1 MLFQPSNIS
10 PDEINGS
17 GCVDISQGLA
27 VSWQVSGDSAMRAW
41 QIDIYK
47 NDAASTLLY
56 STGKTTLAEPF
67 WGVDYKGETQY
78 FSTEIDAAALSGA
91 GLLNGNEYKM
101 LITQWW
107 SDSDSIQ
114 QMTASLFL
122 TRSTPTVVIGDIP
135 SPLSTKAHSFT
146 AVYTQAQGDGLN
158 WLRWRIAEADS
169 KDSPFLDTG
178 KISGTGQ
185 LRVDYDGFF
194 TETEYAVICDVET
207 ANGIQA
213 SSGWVPFTVNY
224 EVGAPEG
231 SVTVCQLQNDNCV
244 FIQWDKMD
252 TAQGYSI
259 LRRKVGEQV
268 LMKLADVDDTTG
280 QLRDYGA
287 CSGQTYV
294 YYVFPTGPLAYLTQ
308 PMVSD
313 PIAVQFWF
321 WAIIEAAET
330 ADKVYSVLTS
340 YLFRVG
346 SGGVSEGSF
355 SNNNAPQISRNFTR
369 YPTRQA
375 QSSNYL
381 TGSVSGFIGSIKN
394 KVYSDNVGQSEKL
407 MNLSTG
413 ENPLFLLDPKG
424 HFLRIHTAEA
434 ISLSIDHKSP
444 AMPQT
449 LTFPWI
455 EVDST
460 EGIALISAPGGDFYP
475 ADQVIFTTVHLDWE
489 TGELIW
495 TVPEGYADGSVL
507 SIRDGELVQ
516 SVEGSFVA
524 ATLRID
530 PDTGELIATP
540 GG

>member
-17 GCVDISQGLA
+17 GCVDISQGLT

-56 STGKTTLAEPF
+56 STGKTALAEPF

-91 GLLNGNEYKM
+91 GLANGNEYKL

-122 TRSTPTVVIGDIP
+122 TRSTPAVVIGDIP

-146 AVYTQAQGDGLN
+146 ATYTQAQGDGLN

-169 KDSPFLDTG
+169 KDAPFLDTG

-194 TETEYAVICDVET
+194 TETEYAIICDVET

-213 SSGWVPFTVNY
+213 SSGWVTFTVNY

-231 SVTVCQLQNDNCV
+231 SVTVCQLQNDSCV

-268 LMKLADVDDTTG
+268 LMKLADVDSTTG

-321 WAIIEAAET
+321 WAIIEA
-330 ADKVYSVLTS
+330 VL
-340 YLFRVG
+340 
-346 SGGVSEGSF
+346 
-355 SNNNAPQISRNFTR
+355 
-369 YPTRQA
+369 
-375 QSSNYL
+375 
-381 TGSVSGFIGSIKN
+381 
-394 KVYSDNVGQSEKL
+394 
-407 MNLSTG
+407 
-413 ENPLFLLDPKG
+413 LLQP
-424 HFLRIHTAEA
+424 
-434 ISLSIDHKSP
+434 
-444 AMPQT
+444 
-449 LTFPWI
+449 
-455 EVDST
+455 
-460 EGIALISAPGGDFYP
+460 
-475 ADQVIFTTVHLDWE
+475 
-489 TGELIW
+489 
-495 TVPEGYADGSVL
+495 
-507 SIRDGELVQ
+507 
-516 SVEGSFVA
+516 
-524 ATLRID
+524 
-530 PDTGELIATP
+530 
-540 GG
+540 

>member
-146 AVYTQAQGDGLN
+146 ATYTQAQGDGLN
-158 WLRWRIAEADS
+158 WLRWRIAEAGS

-231 SVTVCQLQNDNCV
+231 SVTVCQLQNDSCV

-407 MNLSTG
+407 MSLSTG

-516 SVEGSFVA
+516 SVEGSFVE

>member
-27 VSWQVSGDSAMRAW
+27 VSWQVSGDSAMTAW

-78 FSTEIDAAALSGA
+78 FSTEIAAATLSGA
-91 GLLNGNEYKM
+91 GLLNGNEYKL

-122 TRSTPTVVIGDIP
+122 TRSTPTVVIGAIP

-146 AVYTQAQGDGLN
+146 AAYTQAQGDGLN
-158 WLRWRIAEADS
+158 WLRWRIAQADS
-169 KDSPFLDTG
+169 KDAPFLDTG

-194 TETEYAVICDVET
+194 TETEYAIICDVET

-213 SSGWVPFTVNY
+213 SSGWVSFSVSY
-224 EVGAPEG
+224 EVSPAEG
-231 SVTVCQLQNDNCV
+231 SVTVCQLQNDSCV
-244 FIQWDKMD
+244 FIQWDRLD

-259 LRRKVGEQV
+259 LRRRAGDQV
-268 LMKLADVDDTTG
+268 LMKLADVDATTG

-321 WAIIEAAET
+321 WAIIEAEKLS
-330 ADKVYSVLTS
+330 DGVYSVITS

-394 KVYSDNVGQSEKL
+394 KGYSDNIGQSEKL
-407 MNLSTG
+407 MKLSTG
-413 ENPLFLLDPKG
+413 TNPLFLLDPKG
-424 HFLRIHTAEA
+424 HFLRIHTSDAV
-434 ISLSIDHKSP
+434 SLSINHKSP
-444 AMPQT
+444 VMPQT
-449 LTFPWI
+449 VTVPWV
-455 EVDST
+455 ETDST
-460 EGIALISAPGGDFYP
+460 DGIALISAPGGNFYP
-475 ADQVIFTTVHLDWE
+475 ADQIIFTTIDLDLE
-489 TGELIW
+489 TGELTW

-507 SIRDGELVQ
+507 SLRDGELIQ
-516 SVEGSFVA
+516 STEGSFVA
-524 ATLRID
+524 AALRID
-530 PDTGELIATP
+530 ADTGELIATP

>member
-47 NDAASTLLY
+47 NDAGSTLMY

-78 FSTEIDAAALSGA
+78 FSTEIGAAALSSA
-91 GLLNGNEYKM
+91 GLANGNEYKL

-107 SDSDSIQ
+107 SDRDSIQ

-146 AVYTQAQGDGLN
+146 AVYTQEQGDGLN

-231 SVTVCQLQNDNCV
+231 SVTVCQLQNDSCV

-394 KVYSDNVGQSEKL
+394 KVYSDNVGRSEKL
-407 MNLSTG
+407 MSLSTG

>member
-56 STGKTTLAEPF
+56 STGKTALAEPF

-78 FSTEIDAAALSGA
+78 FSTEIDSAALSGA
-91 GLLNGNEYKM
+91 GLANGNEYKL

-107 SDSDSIQ
+107 SDNDSIQ

-135 SPLSTKAHSFT
+135 SPLSTKAHFFT
-146 AVYTQAQGDGLN
+146 ATYTQAQGDGLN

-169 KDSPFLDTG
+169 KDAPFLDTG

-194 TETEYAVICDVET
+194 TETEYAIICDVET

-213 SSGWVPFTVNY
+213 SSGWVTFTVNY

-231 SVTVCQLQNDNCV
+231 SVTVCQLQNDSCV
-244 FIQWDKMD
+244 FLRWDKMD

-268 LMKLADVDDTTG
+268 LMKLADVDSTTG

-330 ADKVYSVLTS
+330 ADKVYSVITS

-394 KVYSDNVGQSEKL
+394 KAYSDNIGQSEKL
-407 MNLSTG
+407 MELSTG
-413 ENPLFLLDPKG
+413 DNPLFLLDPKG

-444 AMPQT
+444 VMPQT

-475 ADQVIFTTVHLDWE
+475 ADQVIFTTVNLDWE
-489 TGELIW
+489 TGELVW
-495 TVPEGYADGSVL
+495 TVPDDYADGSIL
-507 SIRDGELVQ
+507 SIRGGELVQ

>member
-17 GCVDISQGLA
+17 GCVDISQGLT

-78 FSTEIDAAALSGA
+78 FSTEIDAATLSGA
-91 GLLNGNEYKM
+91 GLANGNEYKL

-122 TRSTPTVVIGDIP
+122 TRSTPTVVIGAIP

-146 AVYTQAQGDGLN
+146 AAYTQAQGDGLN
-158 WLRWRIAEADS
+158 WLRWRIAQADS
-169 KDSPFLDTG
+169 KAAPFLDTG

-213 SSGWVPFTVNY
+213 SSGWVSFSVSY
-224 EVGAPEG
+224 EVSPAEG
-231 SVTVCQLQNDNCV
+231 SVTVCQLQNDSCV
-244 FIQWDKMD
+244 FIQWDRLD
-252 TAQGYSI
+252 TAQGYSV
-259 LRRKVGEQV
+259 LRRKADENV
-268 LMKLADVDDTTG
+268 LMKLADVDSTTG

-321 WAIIEAAET
+321 WTIIEAEKLS
-330 ADKVYSVLTS
+330 DGVYSVITS

-355 SNNNAPQISRNFTR
+355 SNNNTPQISRNFTR

-394 KVYSDNVGQSEKL
+394 KAYSDNIGQSEKL
-407 MNLSTG
+407 MKLSTG
-413 ENPLFLLDPKG
+413 TNPLFLLDPKG
-424 HFLRIHTAEA
+424 HFLRIHTSEA
-434 ISLSIDHKSP
+434 VSLSINHKSP
-444 AMPQT
+444 VMPQT
-449 LTFPWI
+449 VTVPWV
-455 EVDST
+455 ETDST
-460 EGIALISAPGGDFYP
+460 DGIALISAPGGNFYP
-475 ADQVIFTTVHLDWE
+475 ADQIIFTTIDLDME
-489 TGELIW
+489 TGELVW

-507 SIRDGELVQ
+507 SLRDGELIQ
-516 SVEGSFVA
+516 STEGSFVA
-524 ATLRID
+524 AALRID
-530 PDTGELIATP
+530 ADTGELIATP

>member
-27 VSWQVSGDSAMRAW
+27 VSWQVSGDSAMTAW
-41 QIDIYK
+41 RIDIYK

-78 FSTEIDAAALSGA
+78 FSTEIAAATLSGA
-91 GLLNGNEYKM
+91 GLLNGNEYKL

-107 SDSDSIQ
+107 SGSDSIQ

-122 TRSTPTVVIGDIP
+122 TRSTPTVVIGAIP

-146 AVYTQAQGDGLN
+146 AAYTQAQGDGLN
-158 WLRWRIAEADS
+158 WLRWRIAQADS
-169 KDSPFLDTG
+169 KDAPFLDTG

-213 SSGWVPFTVNY
+213 SSGWVSFSVSY
-224 EVGAPEG
+224 EVSPAEG
-231 SVTVCQLQNDNCV
+231 SVTVCQLQNDSCV
-244 FIQWDKMD
+244 FIQWDRLD

-259 LRRKVGEQV
+259 LRRRAGDQV
-268 LMKLADVDDTTG
+268 LMKLADVDATTG

-321 WAIIEAAET
+321 WAIIEAEKLS
-330 ADKVYSVLTS
+330 DGVYSVITS

-394 KVYSDNVGQSEKL
+394 KGYSDNIGQSEKL
-407 MNLSTG
+407 MKLSTG
-413 ENPLFLLDPKG
+413 TNPLFLLDPKG
-424 HFLRIHTAEA
+424 HFLRIHTSEA
-434 ISLSIDHKSP
+434 VSLSINHKSP
-444 AMPQT
+444 VMPQT
-449 LTFPWI
+449 VTVPWV
-455 EVDST
+455 ETDST
-460 EGIALISAPGGDFYP
+460 DGIALISAPGGNFYP
-475 ADQVIFTTVHLDWE
+475 ADQIIFTTIDLDLE
-489 TGELIW
+489 TGDLVW

-507 SIRDGELVQ
+507 SLRDGELIQ
-516 SVEGSFVA
+516 STEGSFVA
-524 ATLRID
+524 AALRID
-530 PDTGELIATP
+530 ADTGELIATP

>member
-27 VSWQVSGDSAMRAW
+27 VSWQVSGDSAMTAW
-41 QIDIYK
+41 RIDIYK

-78 FSTEIDAAALSGA
+78 FSTEIAAATLSGA
-91 GLLNGNEYKM
+91 GLLNGNEYKL

-107 SDSDSIQ
+107 SGSDSIQ

-122 TRSTPTVVIGDIP
+122 TRSTPTVVIGAIP

-146 AVYTQAQGDGLN
+146 AAYTQAQGDGLN

-169 KDSPFLDTG
+169 KDAPFLDTG

-213 SSGWVPFTVNY
+213 SSGWVSFSVSY
-224 EVGAPEG
+224 EVSPAEG
-231 SVTVCQLQNDNCV
+231 SVTVCQLQNDSCV
-244 FIQWDKMD
+244 FIQWDRLD

-259 LRRKVGEQV
+259 LRRRAGDQV
-268 LMKLADVDDTTG
+268 LMKLADVDATTG

-321 WAIIEAAET
+321 WAIIEAEKLS
-330 ADKVYSVLTS
+330 DGVYSVITS

-394 KVYSDNVGQSEKL
+394 KGYSDNIGQSEKL
-407 MNLSTG
+407 MKLSTG
-413 ENPLFLLDPKG
+413 TNPLFLLDPKG
-424 HFLRIHTAEA
+424 HFLRIHTSEA
-434 ISLSIDHKSP
+434 VSLSINHKSP
-444 AMPQT
+444 VMPQT
-449 LTFPWI
+449 VTVPWV
-455 EVDST
+455 ETDST
-460 EGIALISAPGGDFYP
+460 DGIALISAPGGNFYP
-475 ADQVIFTTVHLDWE
+475 ADQIIFTTIDLDLE
-489 TGELIW
+489 TGDLVW

-507 SIRDGELVQ
+507 SLRDGELIQ
-516 SVEGSFVA
+516 STEGSFVA
-524 ATLRID
+524 AALRID
-530 PDTGELIATP
+530 ADTGELIATP